1 MTDSGTGTGTPDAAA
16 RPPAA
21 HAAAETPDRPAETDH
36 PAEAPD
42 HPAEV
47 PGRPARA
54 AEADD
59 QATPTAP
66 TAASPAADDP
76 DHPGHPA
83 DPAPAWRR
91 LDPRSLLVTAEL
103 LLGAAFG
110 AGVPV
115 GAGLASHIDFRAAV
129 AWVLAGCALLIGGG
143 LAVDALRLRHTR
155 YRVGAERVEL
165 RTGVLFT
172 TRRSLPRDRI
182 RTVDLTAH
190 PLLRLLGLV
199 KVRIGTG
206 DQTAA
211 GESVLQLAPVRR
223 AEGESL
229 RRELLRRAS
238 TAAIPGAG
246 DDDPRLA
253 SLAPG
258 WIRYAPLSFLTPL
271 LALTGWGAVMQVSQW
286 FGAEE
291 TVVDWVRDTFSP
303 LPALWTVLALGSI
316 ALVTGFVGALGL
328 WTEMWWSYRLE
339 REPDGTLRVRRG
351 LLTTRSISLE
361 EARLRG
367 LDVVEPLGVRLS
379 GAARVDAIATG
390 LSRKDSEDN
399 DLNTLLPAAP
409 RAVADDVTARVLR
422 TPVTLTR
429 PELAPHPR
437 AALARRLRWSLGAAL
452 VPVAVLLALGAAL
465 SVRGLAY
472 AGAATAAV
480 LLPAAALLARDAYRS
495 LGHGLAGPYLL
506 VRSGTLRRSTVALRR
521 DGVVGWTVRQSVFQ
535 RRAGLVTLR
544 ATTAAGAQAYAA
556 YDVGEA
562 QGLRFAEEAV
572 PELLTPFLVAADD
585 AAGRGPTPVRAG
597 GDGR

>member
-1 MTDSGTGTGTPDAAA
+1 MTDAGTAAA
-16 RPPAA
+16 GGPAERTATPAAVPPAPA
-21 HAAAETPDRPAETDH
+21 PGAPRTPADTAPAGRAPG
-36 PAEAPD
+36 PAAPD
-42 HPAEV
+42 
-47 PGRPARA
+47 
-54 AEADD
+54 
-59 QATPTAP
+59 
-66 TAASPAADDP
+66 
-76 DHPGHPA
+76 
-83 DPAPAWRR
+83 DPAPRWRR
-91 LDPRSLLVTAEL
+91 LDRRSLLVTAQL

-115 GAGLASHIDFRAAV
+115 GAGLAAHLDFRAAV
-129 AWVLAGCALLIGGG
+129 AWVLAGSALLLGGG

-172 TRRSLPRDRI
+172 NRRSLPRDRI

-206 DQTAA
+206 DQAAA
-211 GESVLQLAPVRR
+211 GESALQLAPVRR

-229 RRELLRRAS
+229 RRELLRRA
-238 TAAIPGAG
+238 TAAAPA
-246 DDDPRLA
+246 DDDEPRLA
-253 SLAPG
+253 ALSPG

-303 LPALWTVLALGSI
+303 LPALWTVLALGAI
-316 ALVTGFVGALGL
+316 ALVTGFAGSLGL

-367 LDVVEPLGVRLS
+367 VAVVEPLGVRLS
-379 GAARVDAIATG
+379 GAARVEAVATG
-390 LSRKDSEDN
+390 LSRKDSEDD
-399 DLNTLLPAAP
+399 DLNALLPAAP
-409 RAVADDVTARVLR
+409 RAVADEVAARVLR
-422 TPVTLTR
+422 TPVALTR
-429 PELAPHPR
+429 PELAAHPR

-452 VPVAVLLALGAAL
+452 VPVAALTALGAAL
-465 SVRGLAY
+465 SVRGLVY
-472 AGAATAAV
+472 AGAVTAAV

-495 LGHGLAGPYLL
+495 LGHGLAGPYLV
-506 VRSGTLRRSTVALRR
+506 VRSGTLRRATVALRR
-521 DGVVGWTVRQSVFQ
+521 DGVVGWTVRQSPFQ

-562 QGLRFAEEAV
+562 QGLRFAAEAV
-572 PELLTPFLVAADD
+572 PELLTPFLAGGGA
-585 AAGRGPTPVRAG
+585 AAGRGPTRGPTPVRDG
-597 GDGR
+597 GDER

>member
-1 MTDSGTGTGTPDAAA
+1 MTDAGTAAA
-16 RPPAA
+16 GGPAERTAPPAA
-21 HAAAETPDRPAETDH
+21 GPPAPRTP
-36 PAEAPD
+36 
-42 HPAEV
+42 
-47 PGRPARA
+47 
-54 AEADD
+54 AD
-59 QATPTAP
+59 TA
-66 TAASPAADDP
+66 
-76 DHPGHPA
+76 PA
-83 DPAPAWRR
+83 DPAPGADAPDGPAPRWRR
-91 LDPRSLLVTAEL
+91 LDRRSLLVTAQL

-115 GAGLASHIDFRAAV
+115 GAGLAAHLDFRAAA
-129 AWVLAGCALLIGGG
+129 AWVLAGSALLLGGG

-172 TRRSLPRDRI
+172 NRRSLPRDRI

-206 DQTAA
+206 DQAAA
-211 GESVLQLAPVRR
+211 GESALQLAPVRR

-229 RRELLRRAS
+229 RRELLRRA
-238 TAAIPGAG
+238 TAAAPA
-246 DDDPRLA
+246 DDDPRVAAL
-253 SLAPG
+253 SPG

-303 LPALWTVLALGSI
+303 LPALWTVLALGAI
-316 ALVTGFVGALGL
+316 ALATGFAGSLGL

-367 LDVVEPLGVRLS
+367 VAVVEPLGVRLS
-379 GAARVDAIATG
+379 GAARVEAVATG
-390 LSRKDSEDN
+390 LSRKDSEDG
-399 DLNTLLPAAP
+399 DLNALLPAAP
-409 RAVADDVTARVLR
+409 RAVADEVAARVLR
-422 TPVTLTR
+422 TPVALTR
-429 PELAPHPR
+429 PELAAHPR

-452 VPVAVLLALGAAL
+452 VPVAVLVALGAAL
-465 SVRGLAY
+465 SVRGLVY
-472 AGAATAAV
+472 AGAVTAAV

-495 LGHGLAGPYLL
+495 LGHGLAGPYLV
-506 VRSGTLRRSTVALRR
+506 VRSGTLRRATVALRR
-521 DGVVGWTVRQSVFQ
+521 DGVVGWTVRQSPFQ

-562 QGLRFAEEAV
+562 QVLRFAAEAV
-572 PELLTPFLVAADD
+572 PELLTPFLVGGGAA
-585 AAGRGPTPVRAG
+585 AERGPTPVRDG
-597 GDGR
+597 GDER

>member
-1 MTDSGTGTGTPDAAA
+1 MTDAVTGTGQGA
-16 RPPAA
+16 
-21 HAAAETPDRPAETDH
+21 PAERT
-36 PAEAPD
+36 
-42 HPAEV
+42 
-47 PGRPARA
+47 
-54 AEADD
+54 
-59 QATPTAP
+59 ATPAGTP
-66 TAASPAADDP
+66 
-76 DHPGHPA
+76 
-83 DPAPAWRR
+83 DPAPAAPRTPAPASARPDPAPPDPATDWRR
-91 LDPRSLLVTAEL
+91 LDPRSLLVTAQL

-115 GAGLASHIDFRAAV
+115 GAGLAAHLDVRAAV
-129 AWVLAGCALLIGGG
+129 AWVLAGSVLLLGGG
-143 LAVDALRLRHTR
+143 LAVDVLRLRHTR

-172 TRRSLPRDRI
+172 SRRSLPRDRI

-211 GESVLQLAPVRR
+211 GESALQLTPVRR

-229 RRELLRRAS
+229 RRALLRRDT
-238 TAAIPGAG
+238 TAAPAG
-246 DDDPRLA
+246 DDPRLA
-253 SLAPG
+253 TLSPG

-316 ALVTGFVGALGL
+316 ALVTGFVGSLGL
-328 WTEMWWSYRLE
+328 WTEMWWNYRLE

-367 LDVVEPLGVRLS
+367 VDVVEPLGVRLS
-379 GAARVDAIATG
+379 GAARVEAIATG
-390 LSRKDSEDN
+390 LSRKDGEDD
-399 DLNTLLPAAP
+399 DLSALLPAAP
-409 RAVADDVTARVLR
+409 RAVVDDVTARVLR
-422 TPVTLTR
+422 APVALTR

-452 VPVAVLLALGAAL
+452 VPVAVLVALGAAL
-465 SVRGLAY
+465 SVRGLLY
-472 AGAATAAV
+472 AGAVAAAV

-495 LGHGLAGPYLL
+495 LGHGLAGPYLV

-521 DGVVGWTVRQSVFQ
+521 DGVVGWTVRQSLFQ

-562 QGLRFAEEAV
+562 QGLRFAAEAV
-572 PELLTPFLVAADD
+572 PELLTPFLVTGAGAEGPAPAPVPAEGD
-585 AAGRGPTPVRAG
+585 AP
-597 GDGR
+597 

>member
-1 MTDSGTGTGTPDAAA
+1 MTDAATGTGAGAPAGRTAPPAGAPDPPPAAPRTQAPAPRTPAPDTGDTTDTTVAVTATDAPAPPDAAS
-16 RPPAA
+16 
-21 HAAAETPDRPAETDH
+21 D
-36 PAEAPD
+36 
-42 HPAEV
+42 
-47 PGRPARA
+47 
-54 AEADD
+54 
-59 QATPTAP
+59 
-66 TAASPAADDP
+66 
-76 DHPGHPA
+76 
-83 DPAPAWRR
+83 WRR
-91 LDPRSLLVTAEL
+91 LDRRSLLVTAQL

-115 GAGLASHIDFRAAV
+115 GAGLAAHLDFRAAV
-129 AWVLAGCALLIGGG
+129 AWVLAGCVLLLGGG
-143 LAVDALRLRHTR
+143 LAVDVLRLRHTR

-172 TRRSLPRDRI
+172 NRRSLPRDRI

-206 DQTAA
+206 DQSAA
-211 GESVLQLAPVRR
+211 GESALQLMPVRR

-229 RRELLRRAS
+229 RRALLRRE
-238 TAAIPGAG
+238 TGAAPAG
-246 DDDPRLA
+246 DDPRLA
-253 SLAPG
+253 ALSPG

-316 ALVTGFVGALGL
+316 ALVTGFVGSLGL

-367 LDVVEPLGVRLS
+367 VDVVEPLGVRLS
-379 GAARVDAIATG
+379 GAARVEAIATG
-390 LSRKDSEDN
+390 LSRRDGEDD
-399 DLNTLLPAAP
+399 DLNALLPAAP
-409 RAVADDVTARVLR
+409 RAVVDDVTARVLR
-422 TPVTLTR
+422 APVALTR

-452 VPVAVLLALGAAL
+452 VPVAVLGVLGAAL
-465 SVRGLAY
+465 SVRGLLY
-472 AGAATAAV
+472 AAAVTAAV

-495 LGHGLAGPYLL
+495 LGHGLAGPYLV

-521 DGVVGWTVRQSVFQ
+521 DGVVGWTVRQSLFQ

-572 PELLTPFLVAADD
+572 PELLTPFLVRADD
-585 AAGRGPTPVRAG
+585 ADGRGPTPVTAG
-597 GDGR
+597 GDAR

>member
-1 MTDSGTGTGTPDAAA
+1 MTDAGTAAA
-16 RPPAA
+16 GGPAERTATPAA
-21 HAAAETPDRPAETDH
+21 VPPGPRTP
-36 PAEAPD
+36 
-42 HPAEV
+42 
-47 PGRPARA
+47 
-54 AEADD
+54 AD
-59 QATPTAP
+59 TA
-66 TAASPAADDP
+66 
-76 DHPGHPA
+76 PA
-83 DPAPAWRR
+83 DPAPGPGAPDDPSPRWRR
-91 LDPRSLLVTAEL
+91 LDRRSLLVTAQL

-115 GAGLASHIDFRAAV
+115 GAGLAAHLDFRAAV
-129 AWVLAGCALLIGGG
+129 AWVLAGSALLLGGG

-172 TRRSLPRDRI
+172 NRRSLPRDRI

-206 DQTAA
+206 DQAAA
-211 GESVLQLAPVRR
+211 GESALQLAPVRR

-229 RRELLRRAS
+229 RRELLRRA
-238 TAAIPGAG
+238 TAAAPA

-253 SLAPG
+253 ALSPG

-303 LPALWTVLALGSI
+303 LPALWTVLALGAI
-316 ALVTGFVGALGL
+316 ALVTGFAGSLGL
-328 WTEMWWSYRLE
+328 WTEMWWSHRLE

-367 LDVVEPLGVRLS
+367 VAVVEPLGVRLS
-379 GAARVDAIATG
+379 GAARVEAVATG
-390 LSRKDSEDN
+390 LSRKDSEDD
-399 DLNTLLPAAP
+399 DLNALLPAAP
-409 RAVADDVTARVLR
+409 RAVADEVAARVLR
-422 TPVTLTR
+422 TPVALTR
-429 PELAPHPR
+429 PELAAHPR

-452 VPVAVLLALGAAL
+452 VPVAVLVALGAAL
-465 SVRGLAY
+465 SVRGLVY
-472 AGAATAAV
+472 AGAVTAAV

-495 LGHGLAGPYLL
+495 LGHGLAGPYLV
-506 VRSGTLRRSTVALRR
+506 VRSGTLRRATVALRR
-521 DGVVGWTVRQSVFQ
+521 DGVVGWTVRQSPFQ

-562 QGLRFAEEAV
+562 QGLRFAAEAV
-572 PELLTPFLVAADD
+572 PELLTPFLAGGGAA
-585 AAGRGPTPVRAG
+585 AERGPARGPTPVRDG
-597 GDGR
+597 GDER

>member
-1 MTDSGTGTGTPDAAA
+1 MSADAGTDADAGADVGAYADTETGADTDADANTAPDATATAAAAATAPAGTP
-16 RPPAA
+16 
-21 HAAAETPDRPAETDH
+21 PD
-36 PAEAPD
+36 
-42 HPAEV
+42 
-47 PGRPARA
+47 
-54 AEADD
+54 
-59 QATPTAP
+59 ATP
-66 TAASPAADDP
+66 
-76 DHPGHPA
+76 
-83 DPAPAWRR
+83 WRR
-91 LDPRSLLVTAEL
+91 LHPLSLLVTAQL
-103 LLGAAFG
+103 LAGAAFG

-115 GAGLASHIDFRAAV
+115 GAGLAAHIPFRAAV
-129 AWVLAGCALLIGGG
+129 AWVLAGSALLLAGG
-143 LAVDALRLRHTR
+143 LALDVLRLRHTR

-182 RTVDLTAH
+182 RSVDLTAH

-206 DQTAA
+206 DQTAG
-211 GESVLQLAPVRR
+211 GESPLQLSPVRR

-229 RRELLRRAS
+229 RRELLRRAGPAAGGS
-238 TAAIPGAG
+238 TEG
-246 DDDPRLA
+246 RLA
-253 SLAPG
+253 ALVPR

-271 LALTGWGAVMQVSQW
+271 LAMTGWGAVMQVSQW

-291 TVVDWVRDTFSP
+291 TVVDLVRDTFSP
-303 LPALWTVLALGSI
+303 LPAGWTVLALTLLFLSAGVVGSFGTW
-316 ALVTGFVGALGL
+316 A
-328 WTEMWWSYRLE
+328 EMWWNYRLE

-367 LDVVEPLGVRLS
+367 VDVVEPLGVRLS
-379 GAARVDAIATG
+379 GAARVDAVATG
-390 LSRKDSEDN
+390 LSRRDSEEN
-399 DLNTLLPAAP
+399 DLSTLLPAAP
-409 RAVADDVTARVLR
+409 RAVADEVAARVLR
-422 TPVTLTR
+422 APVALTR

-452 VPVAVLLALGAAL
+452 VPVAVLLLLAAAL

-495 LGHGLAGPYLL
+495 LGHGLAGPYLV

-521 DGVVGWTVRQSVFQ
+521 DGVVGWTVRQSLFQ

-572 PELLTPFLVAADD
+572 PELLAPFLVPDD
-585 AAGRGPTPVRAG
+585 GAVEQPAERTCPDRWSPVRT
-597 GDGR
+597 

>member
-1 MTDSGTGTGTPDAAA
+1 MTDAATDTGPGVPG
-16 RPPAA
+16 
-21 HAAAETPDRPAETDH
+21 ERPAT
-36 PAEAPD
+36 PAGAPD
-42 HPAEV
+42 
-47 PGRPARA
+47 PARA
-54 AEADD
+54 APR
-59 QATPTAP
+59 TP
-66 TAASPAADDP
+66 AAAAGSPAPP
-76 DHPGHPA
+76 DA
-83 DPAPAWRR
+83 APDWRR
-91 LDPRSLLVTAEL
+91 LDRRSLLVTAQL

-115 GAGLASHIDFRAAV
+115 GAGLAAHLDFRAAV
-129 AWVLAGCALLIGGG
+129 AWVLAGCVLLLGGG
-143 LAVDALRLRHTR
+143 LAVDVLRLRHTR
-155 YRVGAERVEL
+155 YRVGADRVEL

-172 TRRSLPRDRI
+172 SRRSLPRDRI

-190 PLLRLLGLV
+190 PLFRLLGLV

-206 DQTAA
+206 DQAAA
-211 GESVLQLAPVRR
+211 GESALQLTPVRR

-229 RRELLRRAS
+229 RRALLRRDT
-238 TAAIPGAG
+238 TAAPAG
-246 DDDPRLA
+246 DDPRLA
-253 SLAPG
+253 ALSPG

-316 ALVTGFVGALGL
+316 ALVTGFVGSLGV

-367 LDVVEPLGVRLS
+367 VDVVEPLGVRLS
-379 GAARVDAIATG
+379 GAARVEAIATG
-390 LSRKDSEDN
+390 LSRKDGEDE
-399 DLNTLLPAAP
+399 DLSALLPAAP
-409 RAVADDVTARVLR
+409 RAVVDEVTARVLR
-422 TPVTLTR
+422 APVALTR

-437 AALARRLRWSLGAAL
+437 AALARRLRRSLGAAL
-452 VPVAVLLALGAAL
+452 VPVVMLVALGAAL
-465 SVRGLAY
+465 SVRGPVY
-472 AGAATAAV
+472 AGAVAAAV

-495 LGHGLAGPYLL
+495 LGHGLAGPYLV

-521 DGVVGWTVRQSVFQ
+521 DGVVGWTVRQSLFQ

-562 QGLRFAEEAV
+562 QGLRFAAEAV
-572 PELLTPFLVAADD
+572 PGLLTPFLVTGAAADGRAPAPVPADED
-585 AAGRGPTPVRAG
+585 AR
-597 GDGR
+597 

>member
-1 MTDSGTGTGTPDAAA
+1 MTDAVTGTGSGGPAERTA
-16 RPPAA
+16 PPA
-21 HAAAETPDRPAETDH
+21 
-36 PAEAPD
+36 
-42 HPAEV
+42 
-47 PGRPARA
+47 G
-54 AEADD
+54 
-59 QATPTAP
+59 
-66 TAASPAADDP
+66 SP
-76 DHPGHPA
+76 
-83 DPAPAWRR
+83 DPAPAAPRTPAPASSTASASASAQPDPAPDWRR
-91 LDPRSLLVTAEL
+91 LDPRSLLVTAQL

-115 GAGLASHIDFRAAV
+115 GAGLAAHLGFRAAV
-129 AWVLAGCALLIGGG
+129 AWVLAGSVLLLGGG
-143 LAVDALRLRHTR
+143 LAVDVLRLRHTR

-165 RTGVLFT
+165 RTGVLFKN
-172 TRRSLPRDRI
+172 RRSLPRDRI

-206 DQTAA
+206 DQSAA
-211 GESVLQLAPVRR
+211 GESALQLTPVRR

-229 RRELLRRAS
+229 RRALLRRDT
-238 TAAIPGAG
+238 TAAADG
-246 DDDPRLA
+246 DNPRLA
-253 SLAPG
+253 ALSPG

-316 ALVTGFVGALGL
+316 ALVTGFVGSLGL

-367 LDVVEPLGVRLS
+367 VDVVEPLGVRLS
-379 GAARVDAIATG
+379 GAARVEAIATG
-390 LSRKDSEDN
+390 LSRKDGEDD
-399 DLNTLLPAAP
+399 DLSALLPAAP
-409 RAVADDVTARVLR
+409 RAVVDDVTARVLR
-422 TPVTLTR
+422 APVALTR
-429 PELAPHPR
+429 QELAPHPR

-452 VPVAVLLALGAAL
+452 LPVAVLVALGAAL
-465 SVRGLAY
+465 SVRGLVY
-472 AGAATAAV
+472 AGAVAAAV

-495 LGHGLAGPYLL
+495 LGHGLTGPYLV

-521 DGVVGWTVRQSVFQ
+521 DGVVGWTVRQSLFQ

-562 QGLRFAEEAV
+562 QGLRFAAEAV
-572 PELLTPFLVAADD
+572 PELLTPFLVTEVEA
-585 AAGRGPTPVRAG
+585 
-597 GDGR
+597 DGRAPAPVPAEGDAR